1 MPGRYI
7 AIGLAL
13 LVPVAAE
20 AAVIKQRPFDYSF
33 EVADV
38 RGSDVFVVCTSSFDD
53 RLSVLPA
60 PPPLAVRSSR
70 DEIPV
75 KEVLKTAPPAVDAR
89 KDCVNCLL
97 GTVRFAF
104 DSWEMTKNQRAKLDE
119 LIKTVPEGVVV
130 NIDGYT
136 CDLGSTSHNLR
147 LSLKRANKVAAY
159 LRGKGVPV
167 GKVKGLG
174 ECCPVS
180 DDRPQNRR
188 VEISTQ
194 QKEEK

>member
-1 MPGRYI
+1 MTGRSL

-13 LVPVAAE
+13 LFPVVAD

-38 RGSDVFVVCTSSFDD
+38 RGSDVFVVCSHSPDD
-53 RLSVLPA
+53 RISVLPA
-60 PPPLAVRSSR
+60 PPPLAVRSNPN
-70 DEIPV
+70 DVPV
-75 KEVLKTAPPAVDAR
+75 EEATKPAPPAVDAR

-97 GTVRFAF
+97 GTVRFAL
-104 DSWEMTKNQRAKLDE
+104 DSWEITKGQREKLDE
-119 LIKTVPEGVVV
+119 MIKTVPEGVVV

-136 CDLGSTSHNLR
+136 CNLGSTPHNLR
-147 LSLKRANKVAAY
+147 LSHRRASQVATY

-174 ECCPVS
+174 KCCPVS
-180 DDRPQNRR
+180 DDRPHNRR
-188 VEISTQ
+188 VEITTQ

>member
-1 MPGRYI
+1 MPGRYL

-13 LVPVAAE
+13 LFPVTAE

-38 RGSDVFVVCTSSFDD
+38 RGNDVFVVCTNSPDD
-53 RLSVLPA
+53 RLSLLPA
-60 PPPLAVRSSR
+60 PPPLAVRLSR

-75 KEVLKTAPPAVDAR
+75 KDVLKPAPPAVDAR

-97 GTVRFAF
+97 GTVRFTL
-104 DSWEMTKNQRAKLDE
+104 DSWEITKNQRAKLDE
-119 LIKTVPEGVVV
+119 VVKTVPEGVLV
-130 NIDGYT
+130 NIDGHT
-136 CDLGSTSHNLR
+136 CDLGSTSHNKR

-159 LRGKGVPV
+159 LRGKGVSV

-180 DDRPQNRR
+180 DERPQNRR